1 MASILKVNT
10 IQDATNSTTAIS
22 VDSSGRVTTPL
33 TPAFH
38 AWKSSVQTSS
48 ADDETVTFDNITLNT
63 GSHFSNNI
71 FTVPVAGVYFFSCK
85 WLSAHDT
92 DQDDI
97 YIQVNNVSKSR
108 SRNPL
113 SASNSHETVTLTYI
127 ASLSV
132 NDAVRVTINS
142 NGSKIYGGTEGWT
155 TFMGYLIG

>member
-1 MASILKVNT
+1 MASIIKVNT
-10 IQDATNSTTAIS
+10 IQDATNSNTAVS
-22 VDSSGRVTTPL
+22 VDSSGRVTLPQV
-33 TPAFH
+33 PAFH
-38 AWKSSVQTSS
+38 AWKSSSQTSS

-63 GSHFSNNI
+63 GSHFSNNV
-71 FTVPVAGVYFFSCK
+71 FTCPVAGVYFFSCK
-85 WLSAHDT
+85 WLSSHST

-132 NDAVRVTINS
+132 NDTVRVTINS
-142 NGSKIYGGTEGWT
+142 SGGSLYGGAEGWT